1 MISPSFISEV
11 SHRLVLKP
19 GVLGDP
25 GTVVDEH
32 MGAPQPVEL
41 TSRTRHR
48 VHRSGPTPQWH
59 PSAALRCTVSLRGWY
74 GCVDS
79 SSLPRK
85 LTFILEFFAS
95 TRSMG
100 RPLSPLKISG
110 AIRCA
115 TRPTMRRARAA
126 PLFLLA
132 TWGQIQGDSLFDE
145 CLERPFIDFLAIMN
159 VDRTTGV
166 TFEAGVKQA

>member
-1 MISPSFISEV
+1 
-11 SHRLVLKP
+11 
-19 GVLGDP
+19 
-25 GTVVDEH
+25 
-32 MGAPQPVEL
+32 MGL
-41 TSRTRHR
+41 
-48 VHRSGPTPQWH
+48 
-59 PSAALRCTVSLRGWY
+59 LGWY

-85 LTFILEFFAS
+85 VTFILEFFAS

-100 RPLSPLKISG
+100 RPLSPLNISG

-115 TRPTMRRARAA
+115 TRPTMRRVSTGGTT
-126 PLFLLA
+126 LLLA